1 MREMQTQL
9 AESKHILRA
18 RLDTANFAESRKLK
32 TVNNFK
38 CQLIIVGAEFCS
50 SAKSI

>member
-18 RLDTANFAESRKLK
+18 RLDTANFAENTIANK
-32 TVNNFK
+32 
-38 CQLIIVGAEFCS
+38 
-50 SAKSI
+50 